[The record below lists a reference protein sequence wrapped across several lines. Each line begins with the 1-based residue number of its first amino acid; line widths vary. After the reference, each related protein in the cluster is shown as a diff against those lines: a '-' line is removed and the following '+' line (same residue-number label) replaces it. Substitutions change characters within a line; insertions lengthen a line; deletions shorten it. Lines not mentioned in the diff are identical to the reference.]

1 MDIEVVPDALTSAGT
16 GLQRL
21 GAEVDGMS
29 AAVRGASSGAAGACG
44 FPDAAGALEDLSS
57 AWSGALGRSA
67 DGITGLGTVVTVA
80 GAVYRLVDAT
90 AMDG

>member
-16 GLQRL
+16 DLQRL

-29 AAVRGASSGAAGACG
+29 RAVHSASAGAAGACG
-44 FPDAAGALEDLSS
+44 FPDATGALEDLSS

-67 DGITGLGTVVTVA
+67 DGITGLGTAVSVA
-80 GAVYRLVDAT
+80 GAVYRLVDLT